1 MTKREFLKQLRS
13 RLSRLSEAECD
24 QVLLY
29 WSEAID
35 DRLEAGMTEEQIFN
49 ELESPDAIALRI
61 LSELHQAGE
70 QTGEVHPAPVRHDD
84 EDDEDEE
91 DEDEDED
98 EPDDEEDEEEDEDE
112 DEDED
117 GACDWLHLSYHI
129 PEIHIPE
136 IKIPE
141 IKIPDIPEIKIPEMR
156 SPDMPE
162 GSRDWYF
169 GLGSFGLGSFSN
181 SEEAKPRHRK
191 LQAAPESVQEIHIVD
206 HNNGI
211 ELQTSKDGKISFH
224 WTENKYNQYEVSGE
238 NGILSL
244 VHRKPGGLE
253 RLFNVSRREKVVVCV
268 PVDFAGRIL
277 LETSNASIKVDDVH
291 LSGSLELFTS
301 NGGIKLDETGAQTIT
316 AKTSNSTIRL
326 EEVKADQMQLETSN
340 SKLSLE
346 WVEAETVAAHTKNGK
361 LELDH
366 VKAHTLVGVTSNA
379 SVEADYVDAQELD
392 LRTSNGSIS
401 GELMGDAAEYS
412 VESGTS
418 NGKNQ
423 NPSRVGGERKLR
435 AFTSNGGIRI
445 SFIGG

>member
-61 LSELHQAGE
+61 LSELHQASE
-70 QTGEVHPAPVRHDD
+70 QTGEVHPAPVRH
-84 EDDEDEE
+84 DDEDEE

-98 EPDDEEDEEEDEDE
+98 EPDDEEDEEE

-191 LQAAPESVQEIHIVD
+191 LQAGPESVREIHIAD

-326 EEVKADQMQLETSN
+326 EEVKADRMQLETSN

-346 WVEAETVAAHTKNGK
+346 RVEAENVAAHTKNGK

-366 VKAHTLVGVTSNA
+366 VKAHTLVGVTCNA